1 METGLAESAHAGTDR
16 GRPLLP
22 PVVRKPFPKT
32 VLILAGLAV
41 ALAVAF
47 ASVQGFWKLYLLAS
61 AAMVGALVL
70 FRYGHVVYLALATLL
85 VFSMELRVPGAG
97 AEIVFPTEV
106 LIPILAAVAALE
118 ILFSGKFRWLHSP
131 LNLAAGLFALAMVL
145 TLVSSSDRVV
155 SLKAIVRDLS
165 YALAGFLLLRRYITT
180 PGRLK
185 ALLALCAGAAL
196 AIALYGMYTQLREG
210 VRIYQMIA
218 APFFREYSVY
228 AAILAMDFAM
238 LAAFVLEYR
247 RARYRW
253 LGLGVLG
260 VWGFALALSF
270 SRGAWLSLAA
280 LAGFY
285 AILERRQIDLKAA
298 IALILLVVLGAGLV
312 GSMQLSW
319 LFAARLEHLTDL
331 SFLTNYDR
339 IDRWMAALAIFQKH
353 PLLGVGWGRYA
364 DEYFQYIYYTDAY
377 STGIRMGAHNLYL
390 EMLAESGIAG
400 IAAFALLMGTF
411 YAQARRLRR
420 RTVDRFARAALAG
433 TMGAMLTYLVHAFV
447 NNLGPSDKIGVSFW
461 LLIGLV
467 PVIGRLA
474 EKPSGELSSK
484 PCAF

>member
-1 METGLAESAHAGTDR
+1 METGLADSVRAETDR
-16 GRPLLP
+16 EGSIFSPLIRMPLP
-22 PVVRKPFPKT
+22 KALTIAVG
-32 VLILAGLAV
+32 LILALTM
-41 ALAVAF
+41 AF
-47 ASVQGFWKLYLLAS
+47 AAVQGAWKLYLLAS
-61 AAMVGALVL
+61 ATLVGAVAL
-70 FRYGHVVYLALATLL
+70 FRFGHGVYLALTALL
-85 VFSMELRVPGAG
+85 VFSLETRIPGTG
-97 AEIVFPTEV
+97 AELVFPTEV
-106 LIPILAAVAALE
+106 LIPILAGVAAIE
-118 ILFSGKFRWLHSP
+118 ILLSGKFRWLHSP
-131 LNLAAGLFALAMVL
+131 LNWAAGVFALAMVL
-145 TLVSSSDRVV
+145 TLVSSGDRVV
-155 SLKAIVRDLS
+155 TLKAVVRDLS
-165 YALAGFLLLRRYITT
+165 YALAGFLILRRYIAT

-185 ALLALCAGAAL
+185 ALLLLRAGATL
-196 AIALYGMYTQLREG
+196 MVALYGMFTQAREG

-253 LGLGVLG
+253 LGLAVLG

-285 AILERRQIDLKAA
+285 AVMERRQLDLKAA
-298 IALILLVVLGAGLV
+298 IALILLVILGAGLV
-312 GSMQLSW
+312 ASMQLSW
-319 LFAARLEHLTDL
+319 LFAARMEHLTDL

-364 DEYFQYIYYTDAY
+364 DEYFRYIYYTDAY

-390 EMLAESGIAG
+390 EMLAESGLAG
-400 IAAFALLMGTF
+400 IAAFALLVGTF
-411 YAQARRLRR
+411 FRQARRLRKR
-420 RTVDRFARAALAG
+420 VLDPFTRAALAG

-467 PVIGRLA
+467 PILGRLA
-474 EKPSGELSSK
+474 EKPSGGASSE